1 MPLESSPSDQAFKSN
16 LKEMLAAGHPRAQ
29 SLAAAY
35 ATQRKAAGEKKS
47 K

>member
-1 MPLESSPSDQAFKSN
+1 MPLTRSPSDQAFKTN

-35 ATQRKAAGEKKS
+35 ATQRKAEHKPAKK
-47 K
+47 